1 MLRSSQFG
9 GNLEPKQ
16 MFKDDIWWNCGD
28 SEDTFDT
35 IIIPVQ
41 PNNTN
46 SPIPPPPT
54 NPMVTKAEE
63 IFRNAL
69 KK

>member
-1 MLRSSQFG
+1 MQP
-9 GNLEPKQ
+9 NH
-16 MFKDDIWWNCGD
+16 MFKDEMWWNCGD
-28 SEDTFDT
+28 VEEILDT

-41 PNNTN
+41 PNSTN
-46 SPIPPPPT
+46 PP

>member
-1 MLRSSQFG
+1 MQ
-9 GNLEPKQ
+9 PKY
-16 MFKDDIWWNCGD
+16 MFKDEMWWNCGD
-28 SEDTFDT
+28 GDDTFDT

-41 PNNTN
+41 PSNTN
-46 SPIPPPPT
+46 PPIPT